1 MMTNYEKYHPYS
13 PVALWVSGVLVFS
26 VTLGAGVAA
35 IGSHADA
42 MPRPERL
49 ASVSEIIE
57 EREDCSGV
65 IFRDADP
72 ACFAVRDNP
81 HPDTV
86 QARNDRNLQDP
97 GEAAGS

>member
-13 PVALWVSGVLVFS
+13 PIALWVSGFLVFG

-35 IGSHADA
+35 IGSQADA
-42 MPRPERL
+42 TSRPEQPVSQVETRL
-49 ASVSEIIE
+49 ADTE
-57 EREDCSGV
+57 CAGV

-72 ACFAVRDNP
+72 TCFAVRAMP
-81 HPDTV
+81 HPGP
-86 QARNDRNLQDP
+86 ARTGHNVQDP